1 MKKFSL
7 FILGLGVMMFA
18 SCTNTTQQPESSSM
32 SGIDVQN
39 TRGIQMVDFQGS
51 QVSIA
56 KADFINVTKA
66 ANAAQDDDAI
76 KGIMRSL
83 MGAEN
88 EAQLL
93 DVKFHMS
100 EEPVEEGLFVFGI
113 EAEEQK
119 SLTMEMYDEEGFEMA
134 ANNKINITEGN
145 NYKALN
151 VKTLEDG
158 KYFFKLKDDAGKE
171 LVREVVIAHKN

>member
-1 MKKFSL
+1 MKNIAKFL
-7 FILGLGVMMFA
+7 TLTLAIAVFFT
-18 SCTNTTQQPESSSM
+18 SCDM
-32 SGIDVQN
+32 SNQKATAADTKITDG
-39 TRGIQMVDFQGS
+39 TRGVKLVDFQGS

-56 KADFINVTKA
+56 NADFINVTKA

-113 EAEEQK
+113 ESEEQK

-134 ANNKINITEGN
+134 ANNKISITEGN

-151 VKTLEDG
+151 VTTLEDG

-171 LVREVVIAHKN
+171 LVREVVIARK